1 MTVVFLL
8 DKQFGCQA
16 YRCSKGTFSPFFFTL
31 ATLGKSLLEGC
42 SITVRFLFAIAA
54 LLLLFAGDGFTAPLP
69 RQEAIRVAII
79 KGGDSVRIDGDGLL
93 AADGKGEPLRLT
105 FPALVRHAGGY
116 LSVGGRTVDRLTV
129 ASPLAIQVN
138 GKRYRGTIEIAPAD
152 RGVLVVNE
160 LPLEDYL
167 VGLINCEISSQW
179 PIESVKAQAVVA
191 RTYACY
197 QKRARAG
204 APYHLESSVL
214 DQVYDGCEIEDSRA
228 ARGVRETA
236 GEILTYGG
244 QPIQAFYHSNC
255 GGRTEVAENV
265 WGVRLPY
272 LRSVDCAYCATN
284 PSIRWEYAIPLKK
297 LESLLRGSGI
307 KVSGLRDIREGKRNE
322 SGRLIDLSIV
332 SAGGATTVTAVNF
345 RKIVGYAAI
354 KSTNFTVRLTG
365 DSARFSGA
373 GYGHGVGLCQWG
385 AKQRASD
392 GFTYREILAYYYPGA
407 VLSKLPSG
415 QGADAR

>member
-1 MTVVFLL
+1 MMGGRSLSARWCFEKSL
-8 DKQFGCQA
+8 
-16 YRCSKGTFSPFFFTL
+16 SKGPSVTV
-31 ATLGKSLLEGC
+31 KLLFG
-42 SITVRFLFAIAA
+42 ILA
-54 LLLLFAGDGFTAPLP
+54 LLLLFPGTGSVAPLP
-69 RQEAIRVAII
+69 RQETVRVALV
-79 KGGDSVRIDGDGLL
+79 KGVDGIRIDGDGLL
-93 AADGKGEPLRLT
+93 VTDGRGDPLRLV
-105 FPALVRHAGGY
+105 FPAQVKRAGGS
-116 LSVGGRTVDRLTV
+116 LSIGGHTVDRLTV
-129 ASPLAIQVN
+129 ASPLTVTVN
-138 GKRYRGTIEIAPAD
+138 GKRYRGTIEVTPAD
-152 RGVLVVNE
+152 KGVLVVNE

-272 LRSVDCAYCATN
+272 LKSVDCAYCAAN
-284 PSIRWEYAIPLKK
+284 PSIRWEHVISRKK
-297 LESLLRGSGI
+297 LESLLKGAGI
-307 KVSGLRDIREGKRNE
+307 AVSGLREVREGRRNG
-322 SGRLIDLSIV
+322 SGRLIDVGLV
-332 SAGGATTVTAVNF
+332 SSEGSTTLPAVTF
-345 RKIVGYAAI
+345 RKVVGYTAI
-354 KSTNFTVRLTG
+354 KSTNFTVRLAG
-365 DSARFSGA
+365 DSVVFSGT

-392 GFTYREILAYYYPGA
+392 GFSYREILAYYYPGA
-407 VLSKLPSG
+407 LMGELSAG
-415 QGADAR
+415 QGIDVR

>member
-1 MTVVFLL
+1 VAFLL
-8 DKQFGCQA
+8 
-16 YRCSKGTFSPFFFTL
+16 FF
-31 ATLGKSLLEGC
+31 
-42 SITVRFLFAIAA
+42 V
-54 LLLLFAGDGFTAPLP
+54 GDGFAAPLL
-69 RQEAIRVAII
+69 RQEIVRVAII
-79 KGGDSVRIDGDGLL
+79 KGGDDVRIDGAGLL
-93 AADGKGEPLRLT
+93 ATDERGEPLRLNL
-105 FPALVRHAGGY
+105 PAQVKRDGGGA
-116 LSVGGRTVDRLTV
+116 LSVGGQAVKRLTV
-129 ASPLAIQVN
+129 ASPASIQVN
-138 GKRYRGTIEIAPAD
+138 GKRYRGTIEVAPSD
-152 RGVLVVNE
+152 KGMLVVNE

-191 RTYACY
+191 RTYAIY
-197 QKRARAG
+197 QKRVRAG

-284 PSIRWEYAIPLKK
+284 PSIRWEHVISLKK
-297 LESLLRGSGI
+297 LEALLKGAGVQ
-307 KVSGLRDIREGKRNE
+307 VSGLREIREGKRNE
-322 SGRLIDLSIV
+322 SGRLIDLTLV
-332 SAGGATTVTAVNF
+332 SARGGVTVSAVNF
-345 RKIVGYAAI
+345 RKIIGYTAI
-354 KSTNFTVRLTG
+354 KSTNFTVRLAT
-365 DSARFSGA
+365 DSVHFSGT

-392 GFTYREILAYYYPGA
+392 GFSYQEILAYYYPGA
-407 VLSKLPSG
+407 LLGQLSGG
-415 QGADAR
+415 QGVDAR

>member
-1 MTVVFLL
+1 MRFLL
-8 DKQFGCQA
+8 
-16 YRCSKGTFSPFFFTL
+16 T
-31 ATLGKSLLEGC
+31 
-42 SITVRFLFAIAA
+42 IAA
-54 LLLLFAGDGFTAPLP
+54 LLLLLAGDGSAATLP
-69 RQEAIRVAII
+69 RQEAVRVAII
-79 KGGDSVRIDGDGLL
+79 KGVDSVRIDGDGVL
-93 AADGKGEPLRLT
+93 ATDGRGEPLRLT
-105 FPALVRHAGGY
+105 LPAQVRRVGGS
-116 LSVGGRTVDRLTV
+116 LSVGGQTVARLTV
-129 ASPLAIQVN
+129 TSPLVIQVN
-138 GKRYRGTIEIAPAD
+138 GKRYRGTIEVSPAD
-152 RGVLVVNE
+152 RGILVVND

-179 PIESVKAQAVVA
+179 PIEAVKAQAVVA
-191 RTYACY
+191 RTYASY
-197 QKRARAG
+197 QKRARAN

-272 LRSVDCAYCATN
+272 LKSVDCAYCSTN
-284 PSIRWEYAIPLKK
+284 PSIRWEYAISLKK
-297 LESLLRGSGI
+297 LESLLRGSGTH
-307 KVSGLRDIREGKRNE
+307 VSGLRDVREGKRNE
-322 SGRLIDLSIV
+322 SGRLIDLALV
-332 SAGGATTVTAVNF
+332 SSGGTTTVTAVNF
-345 RKIVGYAAI
+345 RKIVGYTAI
-354 KSTNFTVRLTG
+354 KSTNFTVRVTSDSVRFTG
-365 DSARFSGA
+365 T

-407 VLSKLPSG
+407 FLSKLPMG
-415 QGADAR
+415 QGVDAR

>member
-1 MTVVFLL
+1 M
-8 DKQFGCQA
+8 
-16 YRCSKGTFSPFFFTL
+16 
-31 ATLGKSLLEGC
+31 
-42 SITVRFLFAIAA
+42 RFLFAIAA

-69 RQEAIRVAII
+69 RQEAVRVALI
-79 KGGDSVRIDGDGLL
+79 KGADSVRIDGDGVL
-93 AADGKGEPLRLT
+93 ATDGRGEPLRLVLPVQVKRSGA
-105 FPALVRHAGGY
+105 F
-116 LSVGGRTVDRLTV
+116 LSVGGQTVDRLTV
-129 ASPLAIQVN
+129 ASPLAVQVN
-138 GKRYRGTIEIAPAD
+138 GKRYRGTIEVVPAD
-152 RGVLVVNE
+152 RGMLVVNE

-191 RTYACY
+191 RTYAYY

-204 APYHLESSVL
+204 AVYHLESSVL

-228 ARGVRETA
+228 ARGVRETE

-284 PSIRWEYAIPLKK
+284 PSIRWDYSIPLKK
-297 LESLLRGSGI
+297 LESLLKGAGVQ
-307 KVSGLRDIREGKRNE
+307 VSGLREIREGKRNE
-322 SGRLIDLSIV
+322 SGRLTDLVLV
-332 SAGGATTVTAVNF
+332 STGGATTVTAVGF
-345 RKIVGYAAI
+345 RKIVGYTAI
-354 KSTNFTVRLTG
+354 KSTNFAIRLAG
-365 DSARFSGA
+365 DAVHFSGT

-407 VLSKLPSG
+407 LLGQLPAG
-415 QGADAR
+415 QSVDAR